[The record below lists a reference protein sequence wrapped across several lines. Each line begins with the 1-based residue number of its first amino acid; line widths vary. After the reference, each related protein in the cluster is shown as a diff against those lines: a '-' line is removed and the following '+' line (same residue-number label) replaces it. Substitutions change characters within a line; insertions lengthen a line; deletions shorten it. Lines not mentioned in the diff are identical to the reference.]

1 MRKIV
6 YGGVC
11 ILLALIAVLLAANFL
26 GPILAEKP
34 AYVYYGVIAL
44 IGLLVA
50 GLGLLLLPPLTRWL
64 ERCTEKV
71 VSRASQMATL
81 EIVCIAVGLIAGLII
96 ASLIGV
102 AVARIPTIGPYL
114 AIIAVLI
121 FGYIGLLIGYRKRE
135 DFAGLFS
142 GQKREPKEKPEKKD
156 KKKQEWRVQPK
167 ILDTSVIIDGR
178 IADIYRTGFLEGEL
192 VVANFVLEEL
202 RHIADSSD
210 TLKRNR
216 GRSGLDCLN
225 MMRQEFD
232 GSVVI
237 AEKDYQDLAEVDSKL
252 LRLAQ
257 DLKGV
262 VVTNDFNLNKV
273 AQLQGVHVLNINE
286 LANAVKPIVL
296 PGEEMSALIVKEGRE
311 AGQGVAYLED
321 GTMIVV
327 ENGRRYIGRHL
338 IVVVTSILQTS
349 AGRMVFAK
357 PKVGKNGD
365 VIEVQGA

>member
-6 YGGVC
+6 YGGIC
-11 ILLALIAVLLAANFL
+11 LFLGLIAVLLAANLL
-26 GPILAEKP
+26 GPILSDRP
-34 AYVYYGVIAL
+34 AYVYYGAVAL
-44 IGLLVA
+44 IGLVVA

-64 ERCTEKV
+64 ERTTEKA
-71 VSRASQMATL
+71 VSRVSQMAAL
-81 EIVCIAVGLIAGLII
+81 EIVCIVVGLIAGLVI

-114 AIIAVLI
+114 AIIAILL
-121 FGYIGLLIGYRKRE
+121 FGYIGLLVGYRKRE
-135 DFAGLFS
+135 DFANLFS
-142 GQKREPKEKPEKKD
+142 GQKREPKEKPEKKE
-156 KKKQEWRVQPK
+156 KKKQEWKIQPK
-167 ILDTSVIIDGR
+167 VLDTSVIIDGR

-216 GRSGLDCLN
+216 GRGGLDCLN
-225 MMRQEFD
+225 AMRQEFE

-237 AEKDYQDLAEVDSKL
+237 SEKDYNDIAEVDSKL

-257 DLKGV
+257 DMKGV

-273 AQLQGVHVLNINE
+273 AQLQGVRVLNINE
-286 LANAVKPIVL
+286 LANAVKPVVL
-296 PGEEMSALIVKEGRE
+296 PGEEMSALIVKEGKE
-311 AGQGVAYLED
+311 AGQGVAYLDD

-327 ENGRRYIGRHL
+327 ENGRRYMGRHL

-357 PKVGKNGD
+357 PKLSKSGD
-365 VIEVQGA
+365 VVEVQGA